1 MDDDL
6 NTPQVIAQLFEA
18 VKIINSAADGNV
30 KLNAEALASL
40 RHLFDVFL
48 VDLLGIKVADAAD
61 NDNGRKALEGAVD
74 LLMEIRGNAKASKDW
89 ATSDLIRNKMA
100 ELGFDIK
107 DTKNGVEWK
116 LR

>member
-1 MDDDL
+1 
-6 NTPQVIAQLFEA
+6 VSKI
-18 VKIINSAADGNV
+18 VK
-30 KLNAEALASL
+30 
-40 RHLFDVFL
+40 
-48 VDLLGIKVADAAD
+48 
-61 NDNGRKALEGAVD
+61 
-74 LLMEIRGNAKASKDW
+74 